1 MFQNIFIS
9 RGKQQTQ
16 CIYTRYN
23 FPQQSTCNTLKRSP
37 LMSENTTHE
46 SPPTKT
52 RGYLNHE
59 FRLFH
64 LRGQMDTP
72 VAYHY
77 HDFHKVPDPVK
88 WRSGLHRGRPFLPP
102 PPARH
107 RPRRRALPAQAGRAI
122 PQPIWR
128 RIILYL
134 SPECLDAFSCADCAL
149 DLCFQLAREQQSDV
163 LRLGSLTMTPL
174 LEALSRLENAYRA
187 GGTNDNGTDNAN
199 FESLGGSSYGS
210 GLLLRLLFL
219 EFMVHLDRAAS
230 ENHREYVPTS
240 FRRKILELMRY
251 LSEHPE
257 EDHTIDQLAA
267 RFYISK
273 YHIDASLPPGN
284 RLHHYRIPDRKTP
297 PKRKRAPAPG
307 HPVTEACY
315 QSGFRNY
322 AAFLRAYK
330 KKYRDTPHNLS
341 RLNYKENFYY
351 IIRKP
356 PYSSLRNF

>member
-1 MFQNIFIS
+1 M
-9 RGKQQTQ
+9 
-16 CIYTRYN
+16 
-23 FPQQSTCNTLKRSP
+23 P
-37 LMSENTTHE
+37 ENTTHE
-46 SPPTKT
+46 SPAYEK

-77 HDFHKVPDPVK
+77 HDFHKVLILLNGEADYIVEGRSYHLRPLDIVLVGAHCLHKPVVPYHS
-88 WRSGLHRGRPFLPP
+88 RYE
-102 PPARH
+102 
-107 RPRRRALPAQAGRAI
+107 
-122 PQPIWR
+122 

-174 LEALSRLENAYRA
+174 LEALSRLENAYQA

-240 FRRKILELMRY
+240 PSGEKILELMRY

-257 EDHTIDQLAA
+257 EDHTNRPA
-267 RFYISK
+267 RRPLLHKQIP
-273 YHIDASLPPGN
+273 HDASLPPGN

-297 PKRKRAPAPG
+297 PKRKRAPASG
-307 HPVTEACY
+307 HPRHR
-315 QSGFRNY
+315 S
-322 AAFLRAYK
+322 L
-330 KKYRDTPHNLS
+330 LS
-341 RLNYKENFYY
+341 
-351 IIRKP
+351 IRIPQLCCVP
-356 PYSSLRNF
+356 PGI

>member
-1 MFQNIFIS
+1 
-9 RGKQQTQ
+9 
-16 CIYTRYN
+16 
-23 FPQQSTCNTLKRSP
+23 
-37 LMSENTTHE
+37 MSENTTHE
-46 SPPTKT
+46 SPAYEK

-77 HDFHKVPDPVK
+77 HDFHKVLILLNGEADYIVEGRSYHLRPLDIVLVGAHCLHKPVVPYHS
-88 WRSGLHRGRPFLPP
+88 RYE
-102 PPARH
+102 
-107 RPRRRALPAQAGRAI
+107 
-122 PQPIWR
+122 

-174 LEALSRLENAYRA
+174 LEALSRLENAYQA
-187 GGTNDNGTDNAN
+187 SGTNDNGTDNAN

-240 FRRKILELMRY
+240 PSGEKILELMRY
-251 LSEHPE
+251 HMITLLNTLMPWFV
-257 EDHTIDQLAA
+257 L
-267 RFYISK
+267 
-273 YHIDASLPPGN
+273 
-284 RLHHYRIPDRKTP
+284 IPSSSTST
-297 PKRKRAPAPG
+297 
-307 HPVTEACY
+307 VTYGAT
-315 QSGFRNY
+315 
-322 AAFLRAYK
+322 LR
-330 KKYRDTPHNLS
+330 
-341 RLNYKENFYY
+341 
-351 IIRKP
+351 
-356 PYSSLRNF
+356 

>member
-1 MFQNIFIS
+1 MSVFQNIFIS
-9 RGKQQTQ
+9 E
-16 CIYTRYN
+16 
-23 FPQQSTCNTLKRSP
+23 
-37 LMSENTTHE
+37 ENNKLNAFIQDIISRNNQPAIHSKKE
-46 SPPTKT
+46 SPYVRKHHPRIPRLRKT
-52 RGYLNHE
+52 R
-59 FRLFH
+59 
-64 LRGQMDTP
+64 
-72 VAYHY
+72 
-77 HDFHKVPDPVK
+77 
-88 WRSGLHRGRPFLPP
+88 LPQP
-102 PPARH
+102 RIPPLPPARADGEADYIVEGRSYH
-107 RPRRRALPAQAGRAI
+107 LRPLDIVLVGAHCLHKPVVPYHSRYE
-122 PQPIWR
+122 

-174 LEALSRLENAYRA
+174 LEALSRLENAYQA

-230 ENHREYVPTS
+230 ENHREYVPTTPS
-240 FRRKILELMRY
+240 GEKILELMRY

-273 YHIDASLPPGN
+273 YHMM
-284 RLHHYRIPDRKTP
+284 RLFRQETGYTITEYLTE
-297 PKRKRAPAPG
+297 KRLQNANELLRRG
-307 HPVTEACY
+307 TPVTEACY

-341 RLNYKENFYY
+341 RLNYQENFT
-351 IIRKP
+351 I
-356 PYSSLRNF
+356 

>member
-1 MFQNIFIS
+1 
-9 RGKQQTQ
+9 
-16 CIYTRYN
+16 
-23 FPQQSTCNTLKRSP
+23 
-37 LMSENTTHE
+37 MSENTTHE
-46 SPPTKT
+46 SPAYEK

-77 HDFHKVPDPVK
+77 HDFHKVLILLNGEADYIVEGRSYHLRPLDIVLVGAHCLHKPVVPYHS
-88 WRSGLHRGRPFLPP
+88 RYE
-102 PPARH
+102 
-107 RPRRRALPAQAGRAI
+107 
-122 PQPIWR
+122 

-163 LRLGSLTMTPL
+163 LRLSSLTMTPL
-174 LEALSRLENAYRA
+174 LEALSRLENAYQA

-240 FRRKILELMRY
+240 PSGEKILELMRY

-273 YHIDASLPPGN
+273 YHMMRLFRQETGYTIGN
-284 RLHHYRIPDRKTP
+284 YITEKRLI
-297 PKRKRAPAPG
+297 RARDLMSQGTCA
-307 HPVTEACY
+307 TQACY
-315 QSGFRNY
+315 LSGFQNY
-322 AAFLRAYK
+322 STFLRAYK
-330 KKYRDTPHNLS
+330 KRYPGRPKDI
-341 RLNYKENFYY
+341 LN
-351 IIRKP
+351 
-356 PYSSLRNF
+356 SV

>member
-1 MFQNIFIS
+1 
-9 RGKQQTQ
+9 
-16 CIYTRYN
+16 
-23 FPQQSTCNTLKRSP
+23 
-37 LMSENTTHE
+37 MSENTTHE
-46 SPPTKT
+46 SPAYEK

-77 HDFHKVPDPVK
+77 HDFHKVLILLNGEADYIVEGRSYHLRPLDIVLVGAHCLHKPVVPYK
-88 WRSGLHRGRPFLPP
+88 SRYE
-102 PPARH
+102 
-107 RPRRRALPAQAGRAI
+107 
-122 PQPIWR
+122 

-174 LEALSRLENAYRA
+174 LEALSRLENAYQA

-210 GLLLRLLFL
+210 ELLLRLLFL

-240 FRRKILELMRY
+240 PSGEKILELMRY

-267 RFYISK
+267 RFYMSK
-273 YHIDASLPPGN
+273 YHMM
-284 RLHHYRIPDRKTP
+284 RL
-297 PKRKRAPAPG
+297 
-307 HPVTEACY
+307 
-315 QSGFRNY
+315 FR
-322 AAFLRAYK
+322 
-330 KKYRDTPHNLS
+330 
-341 RLNYKENFYY
+341 
-351 IIRKP
+351 RKP
-356 PYSSLRNF
+356 ATPLPNT

>member
-1 MFQNIFIS
+1 
-9 RGKQQTQ
+9 
-16 CIYTRYN
+16 
-23 FPQQSTCNTLKRSP
+23 
-37 LMSENTTHE
+37 MSENTTHE
-46 SPPTKT
+46 SPAYEK

-77 HDFHKVPDPVK
+77 HDFHKVLILLNGEADYIVEGRSYHLRPLDIVLVGAHCLHKPVVPYHS
-88 WRSGLHRGRPFLPP
+88 RYE
-102 PPARH
+102 
-107 RPRRRALPAQAGRAI
+107 
-122 PQPIWR
+122 

-174 LEALSRLENAYRA
+174 LEALSRLENAYQA

-240 FRRKILELMRY
+240 PSGEKILELMRY

-267 RFYISK
+267 RFYMSK
-273 YHIDASLPPGN
+273 YHMMRRFRAETGYTIHAYLTGK
-284 RLHHYRIPDRKTP
+284 RLVLAREQI
-297 PKRKRAPAPG
+297 AAG
-307 HPVTEACY
+307 MPVLQAAGAC
-315 QSGFRNY
+315 GFGDY
-322 AAFLRAYK
+322 SAFCRAY
-330 KKYRDTPHNLS
+330 R
-341 RLNYKENFYY
+341 RQFGQ
-351 IIRKP
+351 P
-356 PYSSLRNF
+356 PSSAR